1 MAVLKEQLEIRSRLA
16 DFGVTR
22 DELLAVVSA
31 AVGARRSASPM
42 APASAGGLMAWI
54 RGTEE
59 LRALCLPKGWEAT
72 RTDNIEAVY
81 HAETGI
87 KIIYQSAD
95 RAGDPVADPLAVS
108 KKGLGSARAVESG
121 QGDLFPEYIVE
132 TLRELN
138 AASWYLF
145 VYVDGDDVRAE
156 LSFPKAVE
164 DDQFRGFNER
174 ILLVQKGEWEVMDL
188 GQDEAPAPELDVP
201 VRRKK

>member
-1 MAVLKEQLEIRSRLA
+1 MYVLKNELEIHSRLA

-22 DELLAVVSA
+22 EELLTVVAS

-54 RGTEE
+54 RGTEA
-59 LRALCLPKGWEAT
+59 LRAIFLPKGWELT

-81 HAETGI
+81 HAETGV

-121 QGDLFPEYIVE
+121 QGDLFPEYMVDAA
-132 TLRELN
+132 RELN

-145 VYVDGDDVRAE
+145 VYADGDDVRAE
-156 LSFPKAVE
+156 LSFPKAIE
-164 DDQFRGFNER
+164 EDQFKGFNER
-174 ILLVQKGEWEVMDL
+174 ILLVQMGEWDSMDL
-188 GQDEAPAPELDVP
+188 RSEEAAPLELDVP

>member
-1 MAVLKEQLEIRSRLA
+1 MIVHKDAAEAGTRLA

-22 DELLAVVSA
+22 DELMAVVGA
-31 AVGARRSASPM
+31 AVGARRSASAF

-54 RGTEE
+54 RGTEA
-59 LRALCLPKGWEAT
+59 LRALFLPKGWEIT

-81 HAETGI
+81 HAESGV

-95 RAGDPVADPLAVS
+95 RAGDPIADPLAVS
-108 KKGLGSARAVESG
+108 KKGQGSARAVECG
-121 QGDLFPEYIVE
+121 QGDLFPETVVE
-132 TLRELN
+132 AMRELN

-145 VYVDGDDVRAE
+145 VYADGDDVRAE
-156 LSFPKAVE
+156 LSFPRAIE

-174 ILLVQKGEWEVMDL
+174 IILVRRGEWEGIDL
-188 GQDEAPAPELDVP
+188 SADSVPAPELDVP